1 MKSQLIGKDPG
12 AGKEYRQEEKGTTE
26 DKIVGWHHRLMYMSL
41 SRLREVVKDRDAA
54 VHEVTKSQTQ
64 LSD

>member
-1 MKSQLIGKDPG
+1 MLLPPEAKTLKLERIGG
-12 AGKEYRQEEKGTTE
+12 RATE
-26 DKIVGWHHRLMYMSL
+26 DEMVGWHHRLMYMSL

-54 VHEVTKSQTQ
+54 VHEVAKSQTQ